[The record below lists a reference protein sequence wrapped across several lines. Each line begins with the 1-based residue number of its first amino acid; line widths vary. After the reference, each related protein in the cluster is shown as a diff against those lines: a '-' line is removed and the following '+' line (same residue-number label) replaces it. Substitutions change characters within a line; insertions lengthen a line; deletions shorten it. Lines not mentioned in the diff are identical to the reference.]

1 MISPK
6 NIITSKTPLLTPH
19 DSSTQPV
26 SCVDTRPGLISC
38 KIVTSHSDPFYPPPV
53 LLGNRQSVAGALREG
68 NPAQTR
74 LPGVSA
80 RLSDDR
86 ELRHAPAARQVA
98 TKVAAADS
106 SVNTGPRWDGR
117 RAGNGG
123 ACLRRWGI
131 EQLWSA
137 RPNGAGA
144 GRPRRPC
151 GRRPHARA
159 RQAAALAC
167 PHGAVKAATLA
178 GRATRGTLAGR
189 ATRGRTRPLSRL
201 SPRLAS
207 WHAGSPL
214 PRPHASHHL
223 SFAR

>member
-38 KIVTSHSDPFYPPPV
+38 KIVTSDSDHFYPPPV
-53 LLGNRQSVAGALREG
+53 LLGNRTIGRRRPRALREG

-106 SVNTGPRWDGR
+106 L
-117 RAGNGG
+117 
-123 ACLRRWGI
+123 CL
-131 EQLWSA
+131 
-137 RPNGAGA
+137 
-144 GRPRRPC
+144 PC
-151 GRRPHARA
+151 GRLAPAAPYTIALDALKHACRSSSLQASRSA
-159 RQAAALAC
+159 RSALSGC
-167 PHGAVKAATLA
+167 
-178 GRATRGTLAGR
+178 RRR
-189 ATRGRTRPLSRL
+189 
-201 SPRLAS
+201 
-207 WHAGSPL
+207 W
-214 PRPHASHHL
+214 
-223 SFAR
+223 